1 MSIGCGR
8 CSKQM
13 IAGVASQLD
22 FDEVTMPNQRSTVC
36 LFSVMMLCATA
47 AYAVPAQNHQVKVI
61 NGSISHDHQFD
72 DEIAALSDQAQRRQD
87 SLDRLSE
94 ALSSNVSRPQYAIQ
108 MENNNPYMLAVRP
121 VRQGV
126 ITSGFGP
133 RRLFGRSFHKGV
145 DFGAPTGTPI
155 YATGAGVVTYS
166 GWRSGYGKLVEID
179 HGNGYVTRYGH
190 ASKLLVEVGQQ
201 VRANQHIAAVGNTGD
216 STGPHLHY
224 EVLHQGQHK
233 NPATYLA
240 MAEQVDSADIS
251 TPRFSG
257 RAVIERAITPEEEQ
271 MVRDSLR

>member
-1 MSIGCGR
+1 
-8 CSKQM
+8 
-13 IAGVASQLD
+13 
-22 FDEVTMPNQRSTVC
+22 MPNQRRTVY

-47 AYAVPAQNHQVKVI
+47 AVAAPAHNHQVKVI
-61 NGSISHDHQFD
+61 NGSPSQGNQFA

-87 SLDRLSE
+87 GLDRLTES
-94 ALSSNVSRPQYAIQ
+94 LSSNLSNPSYVLNSTS
-108 MENNNPYMLAVRP
+108 NNPYTLAVKP
-121 VRQGV
+121 VRQGA

-190 ASKLLVEVGQQ
+190 ASQLLVEVGQQ
-201 VRANQHIAAVGNTGD
+201 VRANQHIAAVGSTGD

-240 MAEQVDSADIS
+240 MADQADQDDSTAVS
-251 TPRFSG
+251 NPRRAG
-257 RAVIERAITPEEEQ
+257 RALIERAITPEETQ
-271 MVRDSLR
+271 QVRDSLR